1 MKRVGG
7 KYRKW
12 KSREKRR
19 RKCVRER
26 EIVREVLINRNHTVY
41 QHFVAMQ
48 YWSFMTIMERM
59 FGCFQHGSSLLFFLQ
74 RLPVKPTRKLMQTW
88 ANEHMKWNK
97 TSKQWQIEQGEMT
110 QWDGVICRKC
120 LHHQLHHRDIKDT
133 ESVIPA
139 ETQMRHEGGVRK
151 EKRLCSNEIKWKT
164 MKEWWTEIKLCHMD
178 NDGQVEKREVQE
190 DGV

>member
-1 MKRVGG
+1 
-7 KYRKW
+7 
-12 KSREKRR
+12 
-19 RKCVRER
+19 
-26 EIVREVLINRNHTVY
+26 
-41 QHFVAMQ
+41 MQ
-48 YWSFMTIMERM
+48 
-59 FGCFQHGSSLLFFLQ
+59 
-74 RLPVKPTRKLMQTW
+74 LMQTW

-164 MKEWWTEIKLCHMD
+164 MKEWWTEIKLCHMH

-190 DGV
+190 DDV